1 MNTLEQPLRNGHEN
15 LIVDEPRIS
24 RTASRTPRRAPT
36 RVVRERHG
44 RFGALPFV
52 MSLSAIAV
60 LFYSLRSVFGD
71 LPLPR
76 QEFEGLGIVVCALAY
91 IGIFLWRLTRGLER
105 EAQSAFKK
113 SGMEFRLQAA
123 DAENR
128 VNAELQTAAILL
140 QPIFQTS
147 FQQVEAS
154 EKPSEIPSAVVRR
167 MQTGE

>member
-1 MNTLEQPLRNGHEN
+1 MNTLEQPLRKGHEN

-24 RTASRTPRRAPT
+24 RTASRTPGRAPT
-36 RVVRERHG
+36 RVVRERQG

-76 QEFEGLGIVVCALAY
+76 QEFEGLGVVVCALAY
-91 IGIFLWRLTRGLER
+91 IGVFLWRLSRALER
-105 EAQSAFKK
+105 DAQSAFKK

-147 FQQVEAS
+147 SQQVEAS

>member
-1 MNTLEQPLRNGHEN
+1 MNTLEQPLRKAHED
-15 LIVDEPRIS
+15 LTVYRPRIS
-24 RTASRTPRRAPT
+24 RPASRTPRRGLKRRWWLLALAF
-36 RVVRERHG
+36 VV
-44 RFGALPFV
+44 P
-52 MSLSAIAV
+52 LSGIAV

-76 QEFEGLGIVVCALAY
+76 QEFEGLGVVVCALAY

-105 EAQSAFKK
+105 EAQSAVKK
-113 SGMEFRLQAA
+113 SGMDFRLQAA

-147 FQQVEAS
+147 SQQVEAS

>member
-1 MNTLEQPLRNGHEN
+1 MNTLEQRLRDGHED
-15 LIVDEPRIS
+15 LMVDEPRIS
-24 RTASRTPRRAPT
+24 RTASRTPRRALT
-36 RVVRERHG
+36 QVVRERHG

-52 MSLSAIAV
+52 MSLGAIAV

-76 QEFEGLGIVVCALAY
+76 QEFEGLGVVVCALAY
-91 IGIFLWRLTRGLER
+91 IGIFLWRLTRALER

-113 SGMEFRLQAA
+113 SGMEFRVQAA

-140 QPIFQTS
+140 QPVFQTS
-147 FQQVEAS
+147 SQQVEAL
-154 EKPSEIPSAVVRR
+154 ERPMEFPSAVAGEVN
-167 MQTGE
+167 TGK